1 MPRRLRLFFSTLG
14 LGLLTAGALVAQS
27 PAAPTPVA
35 LQAYADQAEQELR
48 NNILPFWLTQARDR
62 AHGGFYGE
70 ITNDLKIDRTAP
82 RGLLLTARILWTFS
96 AAYRRYQD
104 PTYLEMARWAYADL
118 TERFLD
124 RTHGGFYWSL
134 DANQRPRDLRKQTYG
149 QAFAIY
155 ALSEYARATGEPAAR
170 DLASATYRLLDA
182 SSRDPVYG
190 GYFETCTRD
199 WQRLTTADA
208 RIMGVSTAKSQNTNL
223 HVMEAFTALLRI
235 WPDDTIRRSQRAM
248 IEVVLTRILDPRT
261 HHLIL
266 LAEADWTPCGA
277 AISYGHDIEVSWLLT
292 EAAEICGDPAVLAR
306 VRPVAVAIARATL
319 AEGVDTDGGVW
330 NEGAPGR
337 VTDATKEWWPQ
348 AEATVGFLNAYQ
360 ISGNPQFFAA
370 SLHSW
375 AFIQQ
380 NLVDRKYGEWL
391 RVATTNTRLRAR
403 HPKLSFWKCPYHN
416 GRACLELIGRLRLL
430 AEEPAPARAK

>member
-1 MPRRLRLFFSTLG
+1 MQRRLRLFFSALG
-14 LGLLTAGALVAQS
+14 LGLLSAGALVAQS
-27 PAAPTPVA
+27 PVAPTAAA
-35 LQAYADQAEQELR
+35 LHAYSDQAEQELR
-48 NNILPFWLTQARDR
+48 SNILPFWLTHARDR

-104 PTYLEMARWAYADL
+104 PAYLEMARWAYADL

-124 RTHGGFYWSL
+124 RAHGGFYWSL

-182 SSRDPVYG
+182 SSRDPVHG

-208 RIMGVSTAKSQNTNL
+208 RIMGVPSAKSQNTNL

-235 WPDDTIRRSQRAM
+235 WPDDTIRRSQREM
-248 IEVVLTRILDPRT
+248 IEVVLTRILDPHT
-261 HHLIL
+261 HHLVL
-266 LAEADWTPCGA
+266 LAEADWTPCGD

-292 EAAEICGDPAVLAR
+292 EAAEISGDPAVLAR

-330 NEGAPGR
+330 NEGVPDR

-360 ISGNPQFFAA
+360 ISGDPQFFAA
-370 SLHSW
+370 SRHSW
-375 AFIQQ
+375 VFIQE
-380 NLVDRKYGEWL
+380 NLVDRSYGEWL
-391 RVATTNTRLRAR
+391 RVATANTRLRAR

-416 GRACLELIGRLRLL
+416 GRACLELIERLRWL
-430 AEEPAPARAK
+430 AKEPVPARAK